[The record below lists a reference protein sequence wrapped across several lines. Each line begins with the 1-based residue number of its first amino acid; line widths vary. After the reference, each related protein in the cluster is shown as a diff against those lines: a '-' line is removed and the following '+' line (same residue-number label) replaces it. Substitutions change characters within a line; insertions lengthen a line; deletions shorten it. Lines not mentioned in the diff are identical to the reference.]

1 MAVWQSVI
9 FDLEVQSARYVKTRL
24 DPWEEALVALLKLE
38 RRKRWS
44 LVMSKERVVLREV
57 LFFVLQPVNNT
68 VLGVWFR

>member
-1 MAVWQSVI
+1 MVV
-9 FDLEVQSARYVKTRL
+9 
-24 DPWEEALVALLKLE
+24 LLKLE